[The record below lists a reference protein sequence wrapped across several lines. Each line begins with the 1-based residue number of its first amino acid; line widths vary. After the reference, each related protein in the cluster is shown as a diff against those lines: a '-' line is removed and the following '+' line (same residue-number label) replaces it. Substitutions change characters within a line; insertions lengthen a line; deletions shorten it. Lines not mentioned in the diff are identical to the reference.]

1 MTSGRLHRNFMGY
14 TESST
19 QLMVGLGVSSIS
31 DSWYAFA
38 QNVKSIEEY
47 QHLVANDI
55 IPLMRGHLLSEED
68 RQVRRHILDLMCRFE
83 TVWNK
88 GLDPGTREAILE
100 RLSEPEADGLVEVL
114 PDRLRVTEK
123 GRLFVRNICMAF
135 DLRLHNNVPETR
147 LFSMTV

>member
-1 MTSGRLHRNFMGY
+1 MKSGRLHRNFMGY

-47 QHLVANDI
+47 QHLVSSDVM
-55 IPLMRGHLLSEED
+55 PLMRGHLLSQED
-68 RQVRRHILDLMCRFE
+68 RQIRRHILDLMCRFE
-83 TVWNK
+83 TLWDK
-88 GLDPGTREAILE
+88 GLDEPTRDAILE
-100 RLSEPEADGLVEVL
+100 RLREPEADGLVQML
-114 PDRLRVTEK
+114 PDRLLVTEK
-123 GRLFVRNICMAF
+123 GRLFIRNICMAF
-135 DLRLHNNVPETR
+135 DLRLHSNVPETR